1 MKDVIDLMAGDKLSA
16 STAELNRNDDS
27 TVQVSIDGVL
37 DLHNF
42 SPKDL
47 KYLIPDYLD
56 ECHKAGIFHV
66 RIIHGKGSGNLR
78 RTVHAILGRLP
89 QVLKC
94 KLADERAG
102 GWGATL
108 VELHRQICSGK

>member
-1 MKDVIDLMAGDKLSA
+1 MIH
-16 STAELNRNDDS
+16 ELEKNENGMVR
-27 TVQVSIDGVL
+27 VPVDGVL

-56 ECHKAGIFHV
+56 ECRNAGIFQV
-66 RIIHGKGSGNLR
+66 RIIHGKGIGNLR

-89 QVLKC
+89 QVQKF
-94 KLADERAG
+94 KLGDERAG

-108 VELHRQICSGK
+108 VELQQKK